1 MARLP
6 IFATLEEAP
15 EAAKPTLEAIKKQ
28 IGALPNV
35 FRMMA
40 NSPSVLEAYAAALN
54 GALGKGKIDKKIRE
68 RIALAIAQMNG
79 CEYCLAAHT
88 YTGTH
93 VTKLSLEEIAA
104 ARRGGS
110 SEARADAAVK
120 FAVRVAEARG
130 GVSEQEV
137 EGLKA
142 AGFDDGELLEIVAH
156 VAANTFTNYMNEVF
170 KTDVDFPKV
179 DREAA

>member
-1 MARLP
+1 MSNTCAPAMASYP
-6 IFATLEEAP
+6 ICPISTDSSSA
-15 EAAKPTLEAIKKQ
+15 
-28 IGALPNV
+28 
-35 FRMMA
+35 
-40 NSPSVLEAYAAALN
+40 
-54 GALGKGKIDKKIRE
+54 
-68 RIALAIAQMNG
+68 
-79 CEYCLAAHT
+79 
-88 YTGTH
+88 
-93 VTKLSLEEIAA
+93 
-104 ARRGGS
+104 

-137 EGLKA
+137 EALKA
-142 AGFDDGELLEIVAH
+142 AGFDDGELLEIVSH

>member
-1 MARLP
+1 MARIP
-6 IFATLEEAP
+6 IPATLEAAP
-15 EAAKPTLEAIKKQ
+15 EASKPTLEAIRKQ
-28 IGALPNV
+28 LGALPNV
-35 FRMMA
+35 FRMMS
-40 NSPSVLEAYAAALN
+40 NSPAVLETYAALN
-54 GALGKGKIDKKIRE
+54 GALGKGKLDKKIRE
-68 RIALAIAQMNG
+68 RIALAIAQKNG

-88 YTGTH
+88 YTGTN

-110 SEARADAAVK
+110 SDARADAAVK

-130 GVSEQEV
+130 GVSDPEV

-142 AGFDDGELLEIVAH
+142 AGFEDGELLEIVAH
-156 VAANTFTNYMNEVF
+156 VAANTFTNYLNEVF

-179 DREAA
+179 DRAAA

>member
-1 MARLP
+1 MARIP
-6 IFATLEEAP
+6 IPATLDAAP
-15 EAAKPTLEAIKKQ
+15 EASRPTLEAIKKQ

-35 FRMMA
+35 FRMMST
-40 NSPSVLEAYAAALN
+40 SPAVLEAYAALN
-54 GALGKGKIDKKIRE
+54 GALGKGKLDKKIRE
-68 RIALAIAQMNG
+68 RIALAIAQKNG
-79 CEYCLAAHT
+79 CDYCLAAHT
-88 YTGTH
+88 YTGIH

-104 ARRGGS
+104 ARAGGS
-110 SEARADAAVK
+110 ADARADAAVK

-170 KTDVDFPKV
+170 ETDVDFPKV
-179 DREAA
+179 ERHAA

>member
-1 MARLP
+1 MTRISVPETIEA
-6 IFATLEEAP
+6 AP
-15 EAAKPTLEAIKKQ
+15 EASRPTLEAIKKQ

-35 FRMMA
+35 FRMMS
-40 NSPSVLEAYAAALN
+40 NSPSVLEAYASLN
-54 GALGKGKIDKKIRE
+54 GALGKGKLDKKIRE
-68 RIALAIAQMNG
+68 RIALAIAQKNG

-110 SEARADAAVK
+110 SDGKADAAVK
-120 FAVRVAEARG
+120 FAVRVAEERG
-130 GVSEQEV
+130 GVSEQELDRV
-137 EGLKA
+137 KA

-156 VAANTFTNYMNEVF
+156 VAANTFTNYLNEVF
-170 KTDVDFPKV
+170 KTTLDFPRV
-179 DREAA
+179 DREVA

>member
-1 MARLP
+1 MARIP
-6 IFATLEEAP
+6 IPATLEAAP
-15 EAAKPTLEAIKKQ
+15 EASKSTLEAIKKQ

-35 FRMMA
+35 FRMMST
-40 NSPSVLEAYAAALN
+40 SPAVLEAYAGLN
-54 GALGKGKIDKKIRE
+54 GALGKGKLDKKIRE
-68 RIALAIAQMNG
+68 RIALAIAQKNG

-137 EGLKA
+137 EALKA

-179 DREAA
+179 EREAA

>member
-1 MARLP
+1 M
-6 IFATLEEAP
+6 
-15 EAAKPTLEAIKKQ
+15 
-28 IGALPNV
+28 
-35 FRMMA
+35 
-40 NSPSVLEAYAAALN
+40 AALSA
-54 GALGKGKIDKKIRE
+54 G
-68 RIALAIAQMNG
+68 
-79 CEYCLAAHT
+79 CLAAHT

-104 ARRGGS
+104 ARRGRS
-110 SEARADAAVK
+110 SDAAVK

-137 EGLKA
+137 EALKA
-142 AGFDDGELLEIVAH
+142 AGFDDGELLEIVSH

>member
-1 MARLP
+1 MSRIP
-6 IFATLEEAP
+6 TPATLEAAP
-15 EAAKPTLEAIKKQ
+15 EASKPTLEAIKRQ

-35 FRMMA
+35 FRMMS
-40 NSPSVLEAYAAALN
+40 NSPAVLEAYAALN
-54 GALGKGKIDKKIRE
+54 GALGKGNLDKKIRE
-68 RIALAIAQMNG
+68 RIALAIAQING

-93 VTKLSLEEIAA
+93 VAKLSLDEILA

-130 GVSEQEV
+130 GVSNEEV
-137 EGLKA
+137 EAVKA

-156 VAANTFTNYMNEVF
+156 VAASTFTNYMNEVF

-179 DREAA
+179 DRQAA

>member
-1 MARLP
+1 MTRIP
-6 IFATLEEAP
+6 IPATLDAAP
-15 EAAKPTLEAIKKQ
+15 EASKPTLEAIKKQ

-35 FRMMA
+35 FRMMST
-40 NSPSVLEAYAAALN
+40 SPAVLQAYAGLN
-54 GALGKGKIDKKIRE
+54 GALGKGKLDKKIRE
-68 RIALAIAQMNG
+68 RIALAIAQKNG

-110 SEARADAAVK
+110 SEGRADAAVK

-170 KTDVDFPKV
+170 MTDVDFPKV
-179 DREAA
+179 EREAA

>member
-1 MARLP
+1 MARIP
-6 IFATLEEAP
+6 IPATLGAAP
-15 EAAKPTLEAIKKQ
+15 EASKPTLEAIKKQ

-35 FRMMA
+35 FRMMST
-40 NSPSVLEAYAAALN
+40 SPAVIEAYATLN
-54 GALGKGKIDKKIRE
+54 GALGKGKLDKKIRE
-68 RIALAIAQMNG
+68 RIALAVAQKNG

-120 FAVRVAEARG
+120 FAVRVTEARG

-137 EGLKA
+137 EALKA

>member
-1 MARLP
+1 
-6 IFATLEEAP
+6 
-15 EAAKPTLEAIKKQ
+15 
-28 IGALPNV
+28 
-35 FRMMA
+35 
-40 NSPSVLEAYAAALN
+40 
-54 GALGKGKIDKKIRE
+54 
-68 RIALAIAQMNG
+68 MNG
-79 CEYCLAAHT
+79 CDYCLAAHT
-88 YTGTH
+88 YTGIH

-104 ARRGGS
+104 ARAGGS
-110 SEARADAAVK
+110 ADARADAAVK

-170 KTDVDFPKV
+170 ETDVDFPKV
-179 DREAA
+179 ERHAA

>member
-1 MARLP
+1 
-6 IFATLEEAP
+6 
-15 EAAKPTLEAIKKQ
+15 
-28 IGALPNV
+28 
-35 FRMMA
+35 
-40 NSPSVLEAYAAALN
+40 
-54 GALGKGKIDKKIRE
+54 LGRGKLDKKIRE
-68 RIALAIAQMNG
+68 RIALAIAQKNG

-93 VTKLSLEEIAA
+93 VTKLSLEEIAE

-130 GVSEQEV
+130 SVSEDEV
-137 EGLKA
+137 KSLKA
-142 AGFDDGELLEIVAH
+142 AGFDDAELLEIVAH

-170 KTDVDFPKV
+170 KTDIDFPKV
-179 DREAA
+179 ERDAA